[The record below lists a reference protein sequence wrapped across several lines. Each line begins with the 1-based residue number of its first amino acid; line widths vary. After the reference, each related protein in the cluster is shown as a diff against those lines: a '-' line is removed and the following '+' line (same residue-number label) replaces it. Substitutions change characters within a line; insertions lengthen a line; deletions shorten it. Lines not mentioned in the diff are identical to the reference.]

1 MQFFGWVEASPFS
14 TWLREDLWAFPY
26 VLILHTVGL
35 AFMVGVNIAIAVRA
49 LGAARGVPL
58 ISLSRYFRVMW
69 SGFWVNAVSGVLLL
83 IAYPTKALTNPLFYV
98 KLLLIAVGIVLAN
111 AIRRHMATGVAG
123 AGMSAPRRLRIL
135 AAASLVC
142 WAFTITAG
150 RLLAYTCTH
159 LTVDTLCS

>member
-1 MQFFGWVEASPFS
+1 MQFFGWVEAWPFGI
-14 TWLREDLWAFPY
+14 WLREDLWAFPY

-35 AFMVGVNIAIAVRA
+35 AFMVGVNIAIGVRA

-69 SGFWVNAVSGVLLL
+69 AGFWVNAVSGVLLL

-111 AIRRHMATGVAG
+111 AIRRHMAVGVAG
-123 AGMSAPRRLRIL
+123 AGMLAPRRLRIL

-142 WAFTITAG
+142 WAVTITAG

-159 LTVDTLCS
+159 LTVDTPCS